1 MTQMDLP
8 RLQIL
13 TLYFSSNSPSSPLS
27 LKDFLEFLPS
37 SRFYRSGNMWA
48 KLCKQNNVLAC
59 SRVPSVWNSVHRR
72 CWCGALEFLQS
83 KTIQFKIVL
92 HHFNDRPRSVRISAK
107 AIAVLEMYKRREY
120 LCRGVL
126 MARTKKVGI
135 QSFISYQNIFHWLV
149 FYAKALTEIL
159 QTALFCM
166 QLEQ

>member
-1 MTQMDLP
+1 MCTAFNGKN
-8 RLQIL
+8 IL
-13 TLYFSSNSPSSPLS
+13 FL
-27 LKDFLEFLPS
+27 DFQSFFETGVFIWI
-37 SRFYRSGNMWA
+37 YINV
-48 KLCKQNNVLAC
+48 CKQNNVLAC

-135 QSFISYQNIFHWLV
+135 QSCISYQNIFHWLV

>member
-1 MTQMDLP
+1 
-8 RLQIL
+8 
-13 TLYFSSNSPSSPLS
+13 
-27 LKDFLEFLPS
+27 
-37 SRFYRSGNMWA
+37 MWA

-135 QSFISYQNIFHWLV
+135 VFMSMISV
-149 FYAKALTEIL
+149 FYFVSKYLSLISFLCKSTNWNTTDCTLLYAIGAIAQFSVPSLS
-159 QTALFCM
+159 
-166 QLEQ
+166 